1 MGAEE
6 VVAVVDRSVMV
17 PSMGRE
23 SLGVSL
29 EVSLGWREAGVAR
42 AAEVEGEGAAVAA
55 AAPLSLSLF
64 LGCFSWHHHVDHH
77 WDLRS
82 SFSLRRSRITFMFP
96 WASTTQRKPRGGR
109 LYVNDPGG
117 WPADQRLCREL
128 REKIPTTVLLPK
140 GDLFCSGPGNL
151 YKTSH

>member
-6 VVAVVDRSVMV
+6 VAAVVDRSVMV

-29 EVSLGWREAGVAR
+29 EATLGWREVEAAG
-42 AAEVEGEGAAVAA
+42 AAEEEEGAAAVEA

-77 WDLRS
+77 WDLRIS
-82 SFSLRRSRITFMFP
+82 SSLRRSGITFMFP
-96 WASTTQRKPRGGR
+96 WASTTQRKPRGGTFI
-109 LYVNDPGG
+109 
-117 WPADQRLCREL
+117 CR
-128 REKIPTTVLLPK
+128 
-140 GDLFCSGPGNL
+140 
-151 YKTSH
+151 

>member
-1 MGAEE
+1 MGIPSSSTLLRCRLEGPATEAE

-29 EVSLGWREAGVAR
+29 EATLGWREVEAAG
-42 AAEVEGEGAAVAA
+42 AAEEEEGEGAAAVEA

-82 SFSLRRSRITFMFP
+82 SFSLRRSGITFMFP
-96 WASTTQRKPRGGR
+96 WASTTQRKPRGGTFI
-109 LYVNDPGG
+109 
-117 WPADQRLCREL
+117 C
-128 REKIPTTVLLPK
+128 K
-140 GDLFCSGPGNL
+140 
-151 YKTSH
+151 

>member
-1 MGAEE
+1 MGIPSSLTLLRCRLEGPATGAE

-23 SLGVSL
+23 SLSVSL
-29 EVSLGWREAGVAR
+29 EASLGWREVEAAQAGE
-42 AAEVEGEGAAVAA
+42 EVEGVGAAAA

-64 LGCFSWHHHVDHH
+64 LGCFSRHHHVDHH

-96 WASTTQRKPRGGR
+96 WASTTQRKPQGGTFI
-109 LYVNDPGG
+109 
-117 WPADQRLCREL
+117 C
-128 REKIPTTVLLPK
+128 K
-140 GDLFCSGPGNL
+140 
-151 YKTSH
+151 